1 MQIDP
6 KTKTRV
12 SGTFASP
19 LPDSNRRPPPYHA
32 IQTAAGGN
40 ARQRFPVSSS
50 HFGASG
56 GPNLCHPLR
65 PSVPQLF
72 HPNRPKTPTL
82 DAATMTP
89 RCGLNRSGR
98 SNTHAAVK
106 ALRSLGRLERQV
118 LREGAREGEL
128 GGVADAMGDAAHRLL
143 ALAER
148 PRHELRAEQTK
159 RRLSGT

>member
-1 MQIDP
+1 MKQ
-6 KTKTRV
+6 
-12 SGTFASP
+12 SP
-19 LPDSNRRPPPYHA
+19 LTDSNRRPPPYHRSKRQPVGTHGDGFPSVQA
-32 IQTAAGGN
+32 ILGLLAARTF
-40 ARQRFPVSSS
+40 ATRC
-50 HFGASG
+50 A
-56 GPNLCHPLR
+56 

-128 GGVADAMGDAAHRLL
+128 GGVADAMADAAHRLL

-148 PRHELRAEQTK
+148 PRHE
-159 RRLSGT
+159 